1 MTIKVLKECLWLTNF
16 NLQLFAEQK
25 EFTLSDFKD
34 GKLEVKDLKDGEKLS
49 SRMTIVRKLLIPS

>member
-1 MTIKVLKECLWLTNF
+1 MTNF